1 MQNEWVLGSIT
12 KNEANGGPMGS
23 GVLKRKKESELGLR
37 VFFFF
42 FNSISCFIPPQLWVY
57 LNSGGKDACVF
68 NSSSVQTIFLKC
80 GYLFF
85 CS

>member
-42 FNSISCFIPPQLWVY
+42 FLILYHVSSHPSYGFISIQEAKML
-57 LNSGGKDACVF
+57 VF
-68 NSSSVQTIFLKC
+68 LIVHQFKPFS
-80 GYLFF
+80 
-85 CS
+85 